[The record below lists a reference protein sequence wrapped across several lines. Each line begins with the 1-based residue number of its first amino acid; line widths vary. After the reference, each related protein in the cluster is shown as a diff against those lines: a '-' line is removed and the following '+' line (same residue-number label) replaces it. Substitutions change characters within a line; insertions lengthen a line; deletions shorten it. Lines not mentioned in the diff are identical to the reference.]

1 MRVVLATHNAHKCAE
16 LQEMLVGTA
25 IELVSLSQF
34 TRESAAETG
43 LTFIENALL
52 KARFATR
59 ASGLPAIADDSGLS
73 VDALKGAP
81 GIYSA
86 RYAGAEASDQ
96 DNLNKVLAALESIS
110 DPRRTARYHCALVY
124 LRHEADPAPIVCH
137 ATWEGT
143 MLHAPQGT
151 GGFGY
156 DPIFQVQGLGCSAAE
171 LSRADKNRLSHRG
184 LALAQL
190 LRALRNEP
198 GVSV

>member
-16 LQEMLVGTA
+16 LQELLAGTH
-25 IELVSLSQF
+25 IELVALSAF

-52 KARFATR
+52 KARFAAH

-73 VDALKGAP
+73 VDALNGAP

-86 RYAGAEASDQ
+86 RFAGIGASDQ
-96 DNLNKVLAALESIS
+96 DNLERLLDALADTPESL
-110 DPRRTARYHCALVY
+110 RTARYHCALVY
-124 LRHEADPAPIVCH
+124 LRFESDPAPIVCH
-137 ATWEGT
+137 ATWEGRI
-143 MLHAPQGT
+143 LRAPRGA

-156 DPIFQVQGLGCSAAE
+156 DPIFEVDGLGCSAAE
-171 LSRADKNRLSHRG
+171 LSRADKNRSSHRG

-190 LRALRNEP
+190 LQALRNELK
-198 GVSV
+198 VLA

>member
-16 LQEMLVGTA
+16 LQELLAGTG
-25 IELVSLSQF
+25 IELVPLSVF
-34 TRESAAETG
+34 TRESAVETG

-52 KARFATR
+52 KARFAAH

-86 RYAGAEASDQ
+86 RYAGVGASDQ
-96 DNLNKVLAALESIS
+96 DNLERLLDALVETP
-110 DPRRTARYHCALVY
+110 DPHRTARYHCALACM
-124 LRHEADPAPIVCH
+124 RFESDPAPIVCH
-137 ATWEGT
+137 ATWEGRI
-143 MLHAPQGT
+143 LRAPKGT

-156 DPIFQVQGLGCSAAE
+156 DPIFEVNGLGCSAAE

-190 LRALRNEP
+190 LQALRNERRL
-198 GVSV
+198 VV

>member
-1 MRVVLATHNAHKCAE
+1 MQVVLATHNAHKCAE
-16 LQEMLVGTA
+16 LQELLVGTG
-25 IELVSLSQF
+25 IDLVALYKF

-59 ASGLPAIADDSGLS
+59 VAGLPAIADDSGLS
-73 VDALKGAP
+73 VDALQGAP

-86 RYAGAEASDQ
+86 RYAGEGASDR
-96 DNLNKVLAALESIS
+96 DNLQRLLDALEATP
-110 DPRRTARYHCALVY
+110 DPLRTARYHCALVY
-124 LRHEADPAPIVCH
+124 LRFASDPAPIVCH
-137 ATWEGT
+137 ATWEGRI
-143 MLHAPQGT
+143 LRAPTGT

-156 DPIFQVQGLGCSAAE
+156 DPIFQVDGLDCSAAE

-190 LRALRNEP
+190 LPSLHDEAIVLA
-198 GVSV
+198 